1 MYLKFRNFLIKCTFR
16 RSKLLKRLFITL
28 FLCCFLVGTLG
39 FLWNTYVSKEYV
51 AVNTGGD
58 FKKETGTW
66 VTEFG
71 KVLKLLD
78 ITSDM
83 KLRHII
89 SEGFPLV
96 QHNDSQGYSKENGNL
111 WGLVKNGLAFITD
124 LDSNDPTSFFRSQL
138 AVLAS
143 VDLKTPVIAAT
154 FNREEEQDFYLD
166 TPPELE
172 EWHFEVE
179 QNVPI
184 ELGED
189 PLVLIYNT
197 HNAEAYKPTFGKS
210 KEEGKN
216 SGIVTVAQVM
226 EETLEKKYGIKTIR
240 SQTIHD
246 YPDFTRSYINS
257 MNTVQD
263 ILKVNKKIQ
272 AVFDVHRDAGIPSK
286 STTTVNINGR
296 NAASIIIVIGTEHD
310 GWRKNLAFAEE
321 LEEKVNELYPGL
333 LRDIRMA
340 NNRRYNQNLHPNSLI
355 LEIGSDLNTLDEAK
369 YSMSLFSH
377 VVAEVLKER

>member
-1 MYLKFRNFLIKCTFR
+1 MGAFFFWNSSNNQEYIAVSTGEFVREPG
-16 RSKLLKRLFITL
+16 LL
-28 FLCCFLVGTLG
+28 
-39 FLWNTYVSKEYV
+39 
-51 AVNTGGD
+51 
-58 FKKETGTW
+58 
-66 VTEFG
+66 VTEFA
-71 KVLKLLD
+71 KILELLG
-78 ITSDM
+78 INSDM
-83 KLRHII
+83 RLQQII
-89 SEGFPLV
+89 SEGYPLV
-96 QHNDSQGYSKENGNL
+96 QYSDNQGYTKGNNL
-111 WGLVKNGLAFITD
+111 RTLVKNGLNFITD
-124 LDSNDPTSFFRSQL
+124 LDSNDPTSFLKFQL

-143 VDLKTPVIAAT
+143 IDFQTPVIAASYD
-154 FNREEEQDFYLD
+154 REEEEDFYLN

-184 ELGED
+184 ELGDE

-197 HNAEAYKPTFGKS
+197 HNAETYKPTFGTS

-257 MNTVQD
+257 MHTVQE
-263 ILKVNKKIQ
+263 ILKANKKIQ

-286 STTTVNINGR
+286 STTTVKINGKSS
-296 NAASIIIVIGTEHD
+296 ASIIIVIGTEHK
-310 GWRKNLAFAEE
+310 GWKENLVFAEE
-321 LEEKVNELYPGL
+321 LEKKANELYPGL

-340 NNRRYNQNLHPNSLI
+340 KNRRYNQNLHPNSLI
-355 LEIGSDLNTLDEAK
+355 LEIGSDLNTLEEAK
-369 YSMSLFSH
+369 YSMELFSQ
-377 VVAEVLKER
+377 VVAEVLKERQ

>member
-1 MYLKFRNFLIKCTFR
+1 MHFKIYNFR
-16 RSKLLKRLFITL
+16 RSKLFKRVFITL
-28 FLCCFLVGTLG
+28 FLGCFLMGA
-39 FLWNTYVSKEYV
+39 FFFWNSSNNQEYIAVS
-51 AVNTGGD
+51 TGEFVREPGLL
-58 FKKETGTW
+58 
-66 VTEFG
+66 VTEFA
-71 KVLKLLD
+71 KILELLG
-78 ITSDM
+78 INSDM
-83 KLRHII
+83 RLQQII
-89 SEGFPLV
+89 SEGYPLV
-96 QHNDSQGYSKENGNL
+96 QYSDNQGYTKGNNL
-111 WGLVKNGLAFITD
+111 RTLVKNGLNFITD
-124 LDSNDPTSFFRSQL
+124 LDSNDPTSFLKFQL

-143 VDLKTPVIAAT
+143 IDFQTPVIAASYD
-154 FNREEEQDFYLD
+154 REEEEDFYLN

-184 ELGED
+184 ELGDE

-197 HNAEAYKPTFGKS
+197 HNAETYKPTFGTS

-257 MNTVQD
+257 MHTVQE
-263 ILKVNKKIQ
+263 ILKANKKIQ

-286 STTTVNINGR
+286 STTTVKINGKSS
-296 NAASIIIVIGTEHD
+296 ASIIIVIGTEHK
-310 GWRKNLAFAEE
+310 GWKENLVFAEE
-321 LEEKVNELYPGL
+321 LEKKANELYPGL

-340 NNRRYNQNLHPNSLI
+340 KNRRYNQNLHPNSLI
-355 LEIGSDLNTLDEAK
+355 LEIGSDLNTLEEAK
-369 YSMSLFSH
+369 YSMELFSQ
-377 VVAEVLKER
+377 VVAEVLKERQ